1 MCCPS
6 SHKVYANTYVL
17 VFSLCVCVCVVT
29 GMANSRIRN
38 SSLSSALCS
47 RVKQPSMHS
56 TPIRVEPLIS
66 ISASS
71 CTLAPRRD
79 DDASVRFR
87 KINLIPRTSFV
98 PIQFSHSLSLT
109 HTHTRANIVCTTP
122 IQLIRITFNPGTH
135 IYPPNQSSHLL
146 TYTWPGSFPFR
157 ENLSLGRQKE
167 FGIHGGCFSCGLH
180 IDDVIGGSTA
190 SSTAEK
196 DEDEEEGEEYHD
208 EEEDK

>member
-1 MCCPS
+1 M
-6 SHKVYANTYVL
+6 YANTYVL

-109 HTHTRANIVCTTP
+109 HTHACKHRLHDTDTVDP
-122 IQLIRITFNPGTH
+122 YHFQSWHSYLSSKPKL
-135 IYPPNQSSHLL
+135 PSSHIHMAWLL
-146 TYTWPGSFPFR
+146 PFQR
-157 ENLSLGRQKE
+157 ESLSWSSEGVWNSWRLLLVRPPHRRRHRRQHCIINSRKGRRR
-167 FGIHGGCFSCGLH
+167 GGGRRIS
-180 IDDVIGGSTA
+180 
-190 SSTAEK
+190 
-196 DEDEEEGEEYHD
+196 
-208 EEEDK
+208 